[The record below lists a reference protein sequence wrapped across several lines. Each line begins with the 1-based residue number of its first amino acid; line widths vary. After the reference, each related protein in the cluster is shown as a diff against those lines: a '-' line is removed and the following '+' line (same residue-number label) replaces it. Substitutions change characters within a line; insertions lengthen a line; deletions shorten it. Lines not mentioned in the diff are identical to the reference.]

1 MAGSSSSKISRVK
14 ISLFLLSALILFC
27 VLLTVQNK
35 NTFSSNVLHPIAFIE
50 VATDLNSKYSL
61 VQLDNNLKS
70 SDTLVLATF
79 DVFNKNYATSLHQND
94 FWSPES
100 CSKMPS
106 IIIENNYLVTL
117 DTKKVGSS
125 FETNLFYFDIKKKKL
140 FKSEPIAGAIG
151 SLYKNSR
158 EELVFFSYKEKSL
171 IRNSI
176 NLNSKKQKKDTIYAF
191 NGESPRIN
199 ITQVDDT
206 FYFKL
211 FFNES
216 TSVKKL
222 TNSTLVEALTIPD
235 NKFWTIVNKNSEVF
249 FYKKDLSFTLKKE
262 PHEEYKLLKN
272 SGSSLVFEVIN
283 KNNFDDYTIKL
294 FKPST
299 RSLEIIYSNMNIS
312 NSHYVISVN

>member
-1 MAGSSSSKISRVK
+1 
-14 ISLFLLSALILFC
+14 
-27 VLLTVQNK
+27 
-35 NTFSSNVLHPIAFIE
+35 
-50 VATDLNSKYSL
+50 
-61 VQLDNNLKS
+61 
-70 SDTLVLATF
+70 
-79 DVFNKNYATSLHQND
+79 
-94 FWSPES
+94 
-100 CSKMPS
+100 MPS
-106 IIIENNYLVTL
+106 IIIEDNYLVSL

-140 FKSEPIAGAIG
+140 FKSEPITGIIG

>member
-27 VLLTVQNK
+27 VLLTVHNK
-35 NTFSSNVLHPIAFIE
+35 NTFSSSVLHPITFTE
-50 VATDLNSKYSL
+50 VATDLHSKYSL
-61 VQLDNNLKS
+61 VQLDNNLKR
-70 SDTLVLATF
+70 SDTLVLAAF

-106 IIIENNYLVTL
+106 IIIEDNYLVTL
-117 DTKKVGSS
+117 DTKKAGTS
-125 FETNLFYFDIKKKKL
+125 FETNLYYFDIKKKKL
-140 FKSEPIAGAIG
+140 FKSEPITRVIG
-151 SLYKNSR
+151 SLYKNSK
-158 EELVFFSYKEKSL
+158 EELIFFSYKEKSL
-171 IRNSI
+171 IQNSI
-176 NLNSKKQKKDTIYAF
+176 NLNSKQQKKDTIYAF

-216 TSVKKL
+216 TTIKKL
-222 TNSTLVEALTIPD
+222 TNSALVEVLTIPD
-235 NKFWTIVNKNSEVF
+235 SNFWTIINKNREVF
-249 FYKKDLSFTLKKE
+249 FYKKDVSFTFKKE

-272 SGSSLVFEVIN
+272 SESNLVFEVMN
-283 KNNFDDYTIKL
+283 KNNFDDYSIKL

-299 RSLEIIYSNMNIS
+299 KSLETVYSNMNI
-312 NSHYVISVN
+312 NNNHYIISVN